1 MALISIGAIIK
12 YKMQNFKEY
21 NENYIEEEKKD
32 FLMKIQTQLLT
43 NALSIDDKKLLNK
56 IKKIIDKFY
65 ITKLKEENI
74 NKSLLSYFEET
85 FIKYRMEEQ

>member
-1 MALISIGAIIK
+1 
-12 YKMQNFKEY
+12 MQNFKEY

-43 NALSIDDKKLLNK
+43 NELSIDDKKLLNK

>member
-1 MALISIGAIIK
+1 
-12 YKMQNFKEY
+12 MQNFKEY

-43 NALSIDDKKLLNK
+43 NELSIDDKKLLNK

-65 ITKLKEENI
+65 ITKLKE
-74 NKSLLSYFEET
+74 K
-85 FIKYRMEEQ
+85 

>member
-1 MALISIGAIIK
+1 MLDKFFIK

-32 FLMKIQTQLLT
+32 FLMKTQTQLLT
-43 NALSIDDKKLLNK
+43 NALSIDDKELLNK

>member
-1 MALISIGAIIK
+1 MKKYDNYVSNLDVLKRADEQKLDNEFIISG
-12 YKMQNFKEY
+12 
-21 NENYIEEEKKD
+21 
-32 FLMKIQTQLLT
+32 
-43 NALSIDDKKLLNK
+43 
-56 IKKIIDKFY
+56 IIDKFY